1 MCCCSSSGVASN
13 RHYCVQESIYET
25 GRGGGRSGEIMTVE
39 GAMQKTGLLMAVAM
53 VAAAH
58 TWMQIFSGNSAAA
71 MAALSTSKVDGES

>member
-1 MCCCSSSGVASN
+1 
-13 RHYCVQESIYET
+13 
-25 GRGGGRSGEIMTVE
+25 MTVE

-71 MAALSTSKVDGES
+71 MAALSTSKVDGEACRRVCLPAESLTTSPLFSGGNR